1 MRMHELTPGPGA
13 RRPRKR
19 VGRGDATGQGTQAG
33 KGTKGQKARTGG
45 GPRPGFE
52 GGQLPL
58 MKRLPFKRGFH
69 NPFRVEYQVVNVE
82 RLADVAAGTVVT
94 AAYLR
99 SIGAIKHEDRPVK
112 LLGNGDLGVAITV
125 DGVKV
130 TRQARAKIEAAGG
143 SVKEPE
149 AEAGA

>member
-1 MRMHELTPGPGA
+1 MRMHELRPGPGA

-33 KGTKGQKARTGG
+33 KGTKGQKARSGG

-82 RLADVAAGTVVT
+82 RLAEAAPGTVVT
-94 AAYLR
+94 PAYLR
-99 SIGAIKHEDRPVK
+99 AIGAIKHPDRPIK
-112 LLGNGDLGVAITV
+112 ILGNGDLAVALTV
-125 DGVKV
+125 DGVRV

-143 SVKEPE
+143 TVQEPA
-149 AEAGA
+149 AEAGS